1 MYSALNKR
9 KSVADEKPIRALQ
22 NKIYKYMT
30 LISENVYIDK
40 LNDIVEKYK
49 NTYNRTMKMRPVDV
63 KSSTYID
70 FDVENSD
77 KDPEEILERF
87 MKNNCKRQIKQS
99 LELKKH

>member
-1 MYSALNKR
+1 
-9 KSVADEKPIRALQ
+9 
-22 NKIYKYMT
+22 MT

-40 LNDIVEKYK
+40 LNDIVEEYK

-77 KDPEEILERF
+77 KDPEEILEHF

>member
-1 MYSALNKR
+1 
-9 KSVADEKPIRALQ
+9 
-22 NKIYKYMT
+22 MT

-40 LNDIVEKYK
+40 LNDIVEEYK

>member
-1 MYSALNKR
+1 
-9 KSVADEKPIRALQ
+9 
-22 NKIYKYMT
+22 MT

-40 LNDIVEKYK
+40 LNDIVEEYK

-87 MKNNCKRQIKQS
+87 MKNNCKRQTKQS

>member
-1 MYSALNKR
+1 
-9 KSVADEKPIRALQ
+9 
-22 NKIYKYMT
+22 MT

-40 LNDIVEKYK
+40 LNDIVEEYK

-77 KDPEEILERF
+77 KDSEEILERF

>member
-1 MYSALNKR
+1 
-9 KSVADEKPIRALQ
+9 
-22 NKIYKYMT
+22 MT

-40 LNDIVEKYK
+40 LNDIVEEYK

-77 KDPEEILERF
+77 KDPEESLERF